1 MSHAKKSS
9 MQAKLQH
16 VGQTT
21 FGSITIKSA
30 ESDNVSEYD
39 PSDDDETLSEDKE
52 GGTLDSITTMQ
63 QLYSVFLPSHLK
75 PQGKSTEHE
84 NQVSNFIIFGIQH
97 CCDGLHQ
104 KVKKQKSSKCSVVY

>member
-1 MSHAKKSS
+1 MPHAKKAS

-21 FGSITIKSA
+21 CGSTKGKSA

-39 PSDDDETLSEDKE
+39 PSDDDETLSEDEE

-63 QLYSVFLPSHLK
+63 QLYSVFIPRHLK
-75 PQGKSTEHE
+75 PQVKSTEH
-84 NQVSNFIIFGIQH
+84 QAKATRVHRST
-97 CCDGLHQ
+97 
-104 KVKKQKSSKCSVVY
+104 